1 VKRLQ
6 RALLAFFVLLLT
18 MVGKLQAQNSN
29 IGTEFWT
36 GYMDHVNGVTGTTG
50 SQMNLYI
57 AGDAATTVTISCS
70 DGSFNS
76 TVSVTPNTITTF
88 AVPTTSFLGN
98 TNGVQNKGIHIVSV
112 KPVAVYAH
120 IYASSVSGA
129 TLLLPVNTLAND
141 YYSLNYTQLSNAT
154 AAAPAYSAF
163 MVVATEDSTAVQIT
177 PSVKLNDG
185 SVAGTAFTVTLQK
198 GQIYQGLSTLD
209 LTGTHI
215 MSVSTASQNCK
226 RIAVFSG
233 SSKIKIGTPNATSD
247 NLFQQVYPTAAWG
260 KNYITIPLKVDNY
273 DVMRV
278 VVPDATTKI
287 TVNGSPIT
295 SAPISA
301 TLVSAGGAYYYE
313 FNTQTT
319 NVIVADKPCQVVQ
332 YAVTEGNKIDGT
344 ADKTATIGDPEMIY
358 INPLEQNIDHVT
370 LYSPYEFK
378 ILASYINVVIPT
390 AAASSFVLDGVAPAS
405 GFTVVPNNTAYSYGQ
420 FPVSNTT
427 HVISASQGFNAIAYG
442 FGSAESYGY
451 AAGTNVKNLNEFVQV
466 VNEATSAI
474 ATTGCTNATY
484 DPEVALPYQPLSLV
498 WDLGNG
504 VTPVTQTNPA
514 HKDTISKNG
523 TTLYVYDYGKP
534 VSFAVGIYP
543 IKVIATDPITTVCG
557 ATEEIDY
564 NYTVVDPP
572 QGKFSSRDTVC
583 TADTVGFT
591 DQTPVAVAVSKWHW
605 DFGSGAVSDTSNV
618 QNPIHKFAQP
628 GTYTVSLIVS
638 GSTGCN
644 TSYSKEV
651 YSRAL
656 PVANF
661 TIPNPVCDS
670 PLAVSFIDASVP
682 SEGKLTSWFWD
693 FGDGT
698 TLLRTSSATFTHKY
712 AAAQTYK
719 VTLTV
724 TTDKSCTAS
733 LPVSKY
739 VNFAATPDF
748 SLPDVC
754 QADTYAHFTS
764 KSTVQDST
772 SDPLT
777 YSWNFGDSAPGNI
790 TALNPNTATGK
801 IVQHHY
807 SLVGIYNVKLTV
819 TTNNGCISDTIK
831 QLTVNGS
838 NPRAAFTIVNRNNL
852 CSNQLVSFITN
863 ASVPGF
869 NQGKITS
876 FTINFG
882 DGSAIQTYRIDS
894 GSVFTHKY
902 PNEYVKPV
910 TKYAVTMVAY
920 SGASCSNIAT
930 DTASILPIPKTTFT
944 PPDSVCQNLGQLQLA
959 SYISEPTGAPAGTP
973 VFYID
978 GLRSPDGMF
987 NTATL
992 GAGTHNL
999 ICYYIVTATGC
1010 ADTTKAKIKVEP
1022 VASVSAGRELL
1033 MLAGAYTQLKPTVIG
1048 GNNVKYLWSPAT
1060 GLSDPTLLYPKAS
1073 PAVTTVYTLTVT
1085 STTDGLA
1092 CPISDSVK
1100 VTVLQAPIVPNTFTP
1115 NGDGRNDTWYIK
1127 ELANYPGCT
1136 VAVYNRNG
1144 ERVFYSIGYSTP
1156 WDGRYNSV
1164 NLPVGTYYYIIDPK
1178 NGRDKMSGPVTIIR

>member
-1 VKRLQ
+1 MV
-6 RALLAFFVLLLT
+6 FFVLLLT
-18 MVGKLQAQNSN
+18 TVGTLQAQNSN

-36 GYMDHVNGVTGTTG
+36 GYMDHVNGITGITG

-57 AGDAATTVTISCS
+57 AGDVATTVTISCS
-70 DGSFNS
+70 DNSFSS
-76 TVSVTPNTITTF
+76 TVNITPNTITTF

-98 TNGVQNKGIHIVSV
+98 TNGIQNKGIHIVSV

-141 YYSLNYTQLSNAT
+141 YFSLNYTQLSNAN
-154 AAAPAYSAF
+154 AVAPAYSAF

-185 SVAGTAFTVTLQK
+185 SVAGTSFTVTLQK

-233 SSKIKIGTPNATSD
+233 SSKIKIGTPNSTSD

-319 NVIVADKPCQVVQ
+319 NVIVSDKPSQVIQ

-358 INPLEQNIDHVT
+358 INPIEQNIDHVT

-390 AAASSFVLDGVAPAS
+390 AAASSFVLDGAAPAG

-466 VNEATSAI
+466 VNQTTSVI

-484 DPEVALPYQPLSLV
+484 NPELALPYKPLSLV

-504 VTPVTQTNPA
+504 VTAVTQTNPA
-514 HKDTISKNG
+514 YKDTISKNG

-543 IKVIATDPITTVCG
+543 IKVIATDPISTVCG
-557 ATEEIDY
+557 STEEIDY

-572 QGKFSSRDTVC
+572 LAKFSSRDTVC

-591 DQTPVAVAVSKWHW
+591 DQTPAAVAVSKWHW
-605 DFGSGAVSDTSNV
+605 DFGSGVASDTSNV
-618 QNPIHKFAQP
+618 QNPIHKFTQP
-628 GTYTVSLIVS
+628 GTYTVSLIVT
-638 GSTGCN
+638 GSTGCT
-644 TSYSKEV
+644 TSTSKKV
-651 YSRAL
+651 YARAL
-656 PVANF
+656 PIANF
-661 TIPNPVCDS
+661 SIPSPVCDA
-670 PLAVSFIDASVP
+670 PLAVSFIDSSVP
-682 SEGKLTSWFWD
+682 SEGKLISWFWD

-698 TLLRTSSATFTHKY
+698 TLLRTSNTTFTHKF

-777 YSWNFGDSAPGNI
+777 YSWNFGDFAGSI
-790 TALNPNTATGK
+790 TGANPNTATGK

-807 SLVGIYNVKLTV
+807 AFVGIYNVKLTV
-819 TTNNGCISDTIK
+819 TTNNGCVSDTVK

-838 NPRAAFTIVNRNNL
+838 NPHAAFTVL
-852 CSNQLVSFITN
+852 STTPCSNQPVIFQTN
-863 ASVPGF
+863 ANVPGF

-882 DGSAIQTYRIDS
+882 DGSAVQTFRIDS
-894 GSVFTHKY
+894 GATFIHKY
-902 PNEYVKPV
+902 LTTYTGTS
-910 TKYAVTMVAY
+910 TKYTVTMVAY
-920 SGASCSNIAT
+920 SGASCAT
-930 DTASILPIPKTTFT
+930 PPLSQDIYVLPVSKTTFV
-944 PPDSVCQNLGQLQLA
+944 PPDSVCQNVGQLQLA
-959 SYISEPTGAPAGTP
+959 SYITEPTGAPVGTP

-978 GLRSPDGMF
+978 GLRSADGVF

-992 GAGTHNL
+992 GAGTHSL

-1010 ADTTKAKIKVEP
+1010 ADTTNAKIKIEP
-1022 VASVSAGRELL
+1022 IASVSAGREVLI
-1033 MLAGAYTQLKPTVIG
+1033 LAGAATQLKPTVIG
-1048 GNNVKYLWSPAT
+1048 GNNVKYLWSPAA

-1073 PAVTTVYTLTVT
+1073 PAITTIYTLTVT

-1092 CPISDSVK
+1092 CTVSDSLK
-1100 VTVLQAPIVPNTFTP
+1100 ITVLQAPVVPNTFTP

-1136 VAVYNRNG
+1136 VEVYNRNG
-1144 ERVFYSIGYSTP
+1144 ERVFYSIGYSTS